1 MRDSNSPT
9 DALGERDYPIEE
21 KDLTEEQNE
30 HRTTTLRAVRD
41 NPNAPAAL
49 RDLAK
54 KMLSGRV
61 QLKDVLDDPAG
72 HRALSEG
79 LAPLREQWRAM
90 SPQQRQAVRQY
101 DPDEA
106 PGSGGGPS
114 GSRSPRS

>member
-1 MRDSNSPT
+1 MRNNNSNL

-30 HRTTTLRAVRD
+30 HRTRTLRAVRD
-41 NPNAPAAL
+41 NPNAPEAL

-54 KMLSGRV
+54 KMLSGRL

-72 HRALSEG
+72 HRALTEG
-79 LAPLREQWRAM
+79 LAPLREQWRTM

-101 DPDEA
+101 DPDEE
-106 PGSGGGPS
+106 PGRGGGAS
-114 GSRSPRS
+114 SRSPRY